1 MSFSAKEAM
10 HQQQADEDH
19 LYAIFFGHASM
30 QPDIEKIYTHLMKLP
45 LEKRYKDVLDKL
57 HTSHNRMPKLAM
69 ILFALWL
76 CPELKLEKGSNP
88 AKAEPFLANIQRTCM
103 DMLKGRH
110 LSLQDFVV
118 HTLTDYIVTPKA

>member
-10 HQQQADEDH
+10 HQQEADEDH

-30 QPDIEKIYTHLMKLP
+30 QPDIDAIYEHLMKLK
-45 LEKRYKDVLDKL
+45 LEKRYEDVLIKVQA
-57 HTSHNRMPKLAM
+57 SHNRMPKLAM

-88 AKAEPFLANIQRTCM
+88 MRSEPFLANIQRACM
-103 DMLKGRH
+103 EMLEGKH
-110 LSLQDFVV
+110 LSLQDFVTN
-118 HTLTDYIVTPKA
+118 TLTDYIVTPKA

>member
-30 QPDIEKIYTHLMKLP
+30 QSDIEKIYAHLMKLP
-45 LEKRYKDVLDKL
+45 LDKRYKDVLNKVRS
-57 HTSHNRMPKLAM
+57 SHSRMPKLAM

-88 AKAEPFLANIQRTCM
+88 AQAEPFLANIQCTCM

-110 LSLQDFVV
+110 LSLQEFVV